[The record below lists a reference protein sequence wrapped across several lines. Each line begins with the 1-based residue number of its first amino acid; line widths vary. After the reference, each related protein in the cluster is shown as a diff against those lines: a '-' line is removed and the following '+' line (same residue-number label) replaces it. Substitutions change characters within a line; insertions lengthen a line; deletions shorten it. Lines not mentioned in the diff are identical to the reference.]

1 MKENSVNK
9 PVVVL
14 DSNVVFSGLFSSKG
28 YSYELLELLRAGA
41 FQIALTPPLLFE
53 YEDLLFRP
61 GKIPHISSDE
71 LDAFLDWLTFIARRQ
86 RVYYLWRPKLPDPR
100 DDLVL
105 EAALAASAKFIVTF
119 NAKHF
124 RPAESLGIL
133 ALDPFQFIRQYLEL

>member
-1 MKENSVNK
+1 MLSFRHCF
-9 PVVVL
+9 L
-14 DSNVVFSGLFSSKG
+14 QGATLSNCSN
-28 YSYELLELLRAGA
+28 GA

-61 GKIPHISSDE
+61 GKIPHLSSDE
-71 LDAFLDWLTFIARRQ
+71 MDAFLVWLTHIALRH
-86 RVYYLWRPKLPDPR
+86 RVYYLWRPRLPDPR

-119 NAKHF
+119 NTKHF

-133 ALDPFQFIRQYLEL
+133 ALDPFQFISQYLES